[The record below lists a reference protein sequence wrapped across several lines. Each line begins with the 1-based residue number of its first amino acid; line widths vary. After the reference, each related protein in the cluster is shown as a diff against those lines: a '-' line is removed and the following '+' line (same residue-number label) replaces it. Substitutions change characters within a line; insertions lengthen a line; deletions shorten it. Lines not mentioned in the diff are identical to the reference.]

1 MSDRAVEEFSQWDE
15 MNAAS
20 DLSCGSLDSQQV
32 SQASLGPVTGDFLD
46 LSALDASIREDVE
59 TLSKSLSATSVHS
72 RTADLDFMEPEATAC
87 GSPRAGAV
95 RGSPRALLSRSSS
108 AVSVYSG
115 RADLDTAAVPL
126 SPGKAALDFVGPDAD
141 NDRDSPRKLLSRP
154 SSAVSVDSGRAD
166 FDMPSPVFV
175 PPFSPQLSPVGR
187 VRVHATSL
195 SLGLTADSTSR
206 KRAARVLPYQSPTP
220 PLPSRLD
227 GSPQAKRFR
236 PLLMSGDEG
245 GDGRSSL
252 SRGSHS
258 GVFAAASQQPRDELS
273 GAGKLAR
280 ARMGLD
286 TDLAII
292 SEAKRQKAIARLC
305 TLLPEKALAHFLG
318 LSTDRVAQMRDDAI
332 LQAAYSRARTRAR
345 GGKPL
350 SPAAINEAANALSQL
365 YLDLDARGIEHDG
378 VNILPGDI
386 NDHLG
391 RFVDSQ
397 AARKKDVDSSRG
409 ANSHS
414 SARRSGDEG
423 PSRLGTKRQTG
434 FTSGRSRLRGLR
446 HAAEWCGLNFGFDQN
461 QVAVSAPIHVRRSQG
476 IPAEPFTMGI
486 LLRLEAFCADDASDP
501 VLAHVAAGMVF
512 CALSCLRFEQAQH
525 CWMTGV
531 VGDEF
536 IEGFVF
542 QEKDPDPAR
551 MEPRPFWGLYQGL
564 SHGDAWFRRWW
575 SVIGTARQPTYVFQD
590 VLIPP
595 GGKLR
600 EYVRDSQGRPQ
611 WLSAPMEPGVR
622 LISAVR
628 EVLVSVCGLSVEE
641 AKAFGQHSAR
651 HFLPEAAKVSKEPG
665 TCACEVGRWSGSVAK
680 RHEARPTR
688 DDLLDQH
695 STRLRRLPDLYAQAN
710 TAARPMVVLRRLRS
724 RMLSAVTAMGGAHTF
739 PLWGGWDA
747 LPQFRPVGDAFD
759 D

>member
-1 MSDRAVEEFSQWDE
+1 
-15 MNAAS
+15 
-20 DLSCGSLDSQQV
+20 
-32 SQASLGPVTGDFLD
+32 
-46 LSALDASIREDVE
+46 
-59 TLSKSLSATSVHS
+59 
-72 RTADLDFMEPEATAC
+72 
-87 GSPRAGAV
+87 
-95 RGSPRALLSRSSS
+95 
-108 AVSVYSG
+108 
-115 RADLDTAAVPL
+115 
-126 SPGKAALDFVGPDAD
+126 
-141 NDRDSPRKLLSRP
+141 
-154 SSAVSVDSGRAD
+154 VSVDSGMAD
-166 FDMPSPVFV
+166 FDGSLMDFV
-175 PPFSPQLSPVGR
+175 PPFSPQLSPIGR
-187 VRVHATSL
+187 ARVHATSL
-195 SLGLTADSTSR
+195 SLGQTAESTSR
-206 KRAARVLPYQSPTP
+206 KRAARGLPNQSPTP
-220 PLPSRLD
+220 PPPPRRTDLD
-227 GSPQAKRFR
+227 RSPQSKRFR
-236 PLLMSGDEG
+236 PLSISGGEG
-245 GDGRSSL
+245 GDGSSSL
-252 SRGSHS
+252 GSGSHYS
-258 GVFAAASQQPRDELS
+258 VFAAASQQPRDELS

-280 ARMGLD
+280 ARMGLH
-286 TDLAII
+286 TDSAII
-292 SEAKRQKAIARLC
+292 SEAKRQKAIARFC
-305 TLLPEKALAHFLG
+305 SLLPERALAHFLG

-332 LQAAYSRARTRAR
+332 LQAAYTRARTRAR

-365 YLDLDARGIEHDG
+365 YLDLDAGGIEHDG
-378 VNILPGDI
+378 INILPGDI

-397 AARKKDVDSSRG
+397 AARKKDAASSRS

-414 SARRSGDEG
+414 SARRLGGDG
-423 PSRLGTKRQTG
+423 PARLGTKPQTG

-476 IPAEPFTMGI
+476 IPAQAFTMGI
-486 LLRLEAFCADDASDP
+486 LLRLEAFCADDASDL

-512 CALSCLRFEQAQH
+512 CAFSCLRFAQAQH

-575 SVIGTARQPTYVFQD
+575 SVIGTARQATYVFQD

-595 GGKLR
+595 GGKIS

-628 EVLVSVCGLSVEE
+628 EVLVSVCGLSPEE
-641 AKAFGQHSAR
+641 AQAFGQHSAR
-651 HFLPEAAKVSKEPG
+651 HFLPEAAKVSKEPS

-688 DDLLDQH
+688 DDLLDRH
-695 STRLRRLPDLYAQAN
+695 STRLRRMPDLYAQAN
-710 TAARPMVVLRRLRS
+710 TAARPMVILRRLRS
-724 RMLSAVTAMGGAHTF
+724 RMVSAVASAGGAQAF

-747 LPQFRPVGDAFD
+747 LPQFQPVGDAFD